1 MSTQAAA
8 TNTEIATLL
17 GLTHSGV
24 SRIRAGLRHPSFP
37 TMAKIAEEF
46 DWPIS
51 KQIDARMAGNYS
63 AEFERYLAAV
73 YGDRHPLVSTG
84 GS

>member
-8 TNTEIATLL
+8 TNTEIAVLL

-37 TMAKIAEEF
+37 TMVKIAAEF
-46 DWPIS
+46 EWPVNE
-51 KQIDARMAGNYS
+51 QIDARVANRYA
-63 AEFERYLAAV
+63 AEFEERMAAT
-73 YGDRHPLVSTG
+73 YGERALEASG
-84 GS
+84 A